1 MGKNAVDISYMTLEQ
16 RFSGFPNDMLEKP
29 KELNHSQHILFCNLS
44 EFLRILIVY
53 IDCYRFCRTVLFLT
67 CSKMHR
73 KFPKTSLRQNPDVF

>member
-29 KELNHSQHILFCNLS
+29 KELNHSQHILFYNLS

-53 IDCYRFCRTVLFLT
+53 IDCYRFCRTFLFLS
-67 CSKMHR
+67 CSRMHR